1 MATGGNTSRL
11 SWRGEAMLRLMAL
24 PCALATA
31 GTAAASAALAESSQ
45 TSLWPVVAALVG
57 AGLTAW
63 LVFLAGRPLRGLGA
77 LASALDAAAAGAR
90 DPGALRLAEGLGARA
105 RAFNSMIDELA
116 AQRRGEMIAKV
127 GESSS
132 KPARRDADMTSA
144 CDAMWSGVMLV
155 DAQGRVK
162 YANGAAAILLSCV
175 REKLVGASLHEVIR
189 DGAVIDAVLSAARG
203 ETRVRAMVEAG
214 GAGADAQVGGE
225 KGAGGGAPESVTR
238 FSIRTVGPKEQPL
251 AMVIVED
258 VTQQRVADRSRN
270 AFIAQ
275 ATHEL
280 RTPLTNM
287 RLCLDELL
295 ESPDLEAEERQRFVN
310 IVSGESRRLER
321 MVGDMLSI
329 SEIEAGTLT
338 LHMGDARLGQLIDD
352 LRQDFQMQAKDKE
365 IKLAFNVPP
374 KLPVIHADRDKLVL
388 TLGNLIGN
396 ALKYTPSGGDV
407 TVTIKTP
414 AGQLLVDVTDSG
426 IGIAPEEQELVF
438 ERFYR
443 SKDQRVEKITGTGL
457 GLALARQ
464 VARLHGGDITI
475 SSQLNKG
482 STFTLSLPTG
492 APATESK
499 AA

>member
-1 MATGGNTSRL
+1 LATGSNVFKL
-11 SWRGEAMLRLMAL
+11 SSRGEAMLRLMAL
-24 PCALATA
+24 PCALTTA
-31 GTAAASAALAESSQ
+31 GTAAASAILAESSQ
-45 TSLWPVVAALVG
+45 TSLWPVVAALAG

-63 LVFLAGRPLRGLGA
+63 LVLLAGKPLRGMGA
-77 LASALDAAAAGAR
+77 LASALDVASTGTRDAGT
-90 DPGALRLAEGLGARA
+90 LRVSERLGPRA
-105 RAFNSMIDELA
+105 KAFNAIIDELA
-116 AQRRGEMIAKV
+116 SQRRVEMVAKA
-127 GESSS
+127 GDTAA
-132 KPARRDADMTSA
+132 KPSRRDGDLASA

-155 DAQGRVK
+155 DAQGRIK
-162 YANGAAAILLSCV
+162 YANGAAAIMLSCV
-175 REKLVGASLHEVIR
+175 REKLSGASLHEVIR
-189 DGAVIDAVLSAARG
+189 DGAVIDAAMSAARG
-203 ETRVRAMVEAG
+203 ETRVRAVVEAG
-214 GAGADAQVGGE
+214 VSASTPSATGSGSAASE
-225 KGAGGGAPESVTR
+225 PESVTR
-238 FSIRTVGPKEQPL
+238 FSMRTIGPKDQPL
-251 AMVIVED
+251 ALVIIED
-258 VTQQRVADRSRN
+258 ITQQRIADRSRN

-295 ESPDLEAEERQRFVN
+295 ESPNLEAEERQRFLN

-352 LRQDFQMQAKDKE
+352 LRQDFQIQAKDKQ
-365 IKLAFNVPP
+365 IKLTFNVPP
-374 KLPVIHADRDKLVL
+374 KLPVIQADRDKLML

-396 ALKYTPSGGDV
+396 ALKYTPTGGDV
-407 TVTIKTP
+407 TVTVKTP
-414 AGQLLVDVTDSG
+414 TGQLVVDVTDSG

-464 VARLHGGDITI
+464 IARLHAGDIAIT
-475 SSQLNKG
+475 SQLNKG

-492 APATESK
+492 AVATESK

>member
-1 MATGGNTSRL
+1 
-11 SWRGEAMLRLMAL
+11 MLRLMAL

-45 TSLWPVVAALVG
+45 TSLWPVVAAIVG

-63 LVFLAGRPLRGLGA
+63 LVLLAGRPLRGMGA
-77 LASALDAAAAGAR
+77 LASALDVAATGAR
-90 DPGALRLAEGLGARA
+90 DAGTLRVSERLGPRA
-105 RAFNSMIDELA
+105 KAFNAIIDELA
-116 AQRRGEMIAKV
+116 SQRRSDTIAKV
-127 GESSS
+127 GETAA
-132 KPARRDADMTSA
+132 KPSRRDGDLASA

-155 DAQGRVK
+155 DAQGRIK
-162 YANGAAAILLSCV
+162 YANGAAAIMLSCV

-189 DGAVIDAVLSAARG
+189 DGAVIDAAMTAARG
-203 ETRVRAMVEAG
+203 ETRVRAVVEAG
-214 GAGADAQVGGE
+214 GGTSETGAGSVGG
-225 KGAGGGAPESVTR
+225 AGRAGENATPECVMRYSM
-238 FSIRTVGPKEQPL
+238 RTVGPKDQPL
-251 AMVIVED
+251 ALVIIED

-295 ESPDLEAEERQRFVN
+295 ESPDLEAEERQKYLN

-338 LHMGDARLGQLIDD
+338 LHMGDARLGQLIED
-352 LRQDFQMQAKDKE
+352 LRQDFQVQAKDKE
-365 IKLAFNVPP
+365 IKLTFNVPP
-374 KLPVIHADRDKLVL
+374 KLPVIHADRDKLML

-396 ALKYTPSGGDV
+396 ALKYTPQGGEV
-407 TVTIKTP
+407 TVSVKTP
-414 AGQLLVDVTDSG
+414 TGQLVVDVTDSG

-464 VARLHGGDITI
+464 VARLHAGDITI
-475 SSQLNKG
+475 NSQLNKG

-492 APATESK
+492 AVATESK